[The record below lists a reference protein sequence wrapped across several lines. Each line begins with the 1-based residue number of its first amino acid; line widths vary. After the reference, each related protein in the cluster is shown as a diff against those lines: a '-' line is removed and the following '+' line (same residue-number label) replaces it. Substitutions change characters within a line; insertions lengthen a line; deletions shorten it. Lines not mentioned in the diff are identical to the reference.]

1 MFWRAACSD
10 NYVGSLGAGML
21 ANALQTNTSIRELSL
36 RGNELGDEGIKALC
50 NALAGRDTPLTL
62 LDIAN
67 NK

>member
-1 MFWRAACSD
+1 MCVCCSD

-21 ANALQTNTSIRELSL
+21 ANALQANTGIKELTL
-36 RGNELGDEGIKALC
+36 RGNDLGDEGVKALC
-50 NALAGRDTPLTL
+50 NALAARETPLTM